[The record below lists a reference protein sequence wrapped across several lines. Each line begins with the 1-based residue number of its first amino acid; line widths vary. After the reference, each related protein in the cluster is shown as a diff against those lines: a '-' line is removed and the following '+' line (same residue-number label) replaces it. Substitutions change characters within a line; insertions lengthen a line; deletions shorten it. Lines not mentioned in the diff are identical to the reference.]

1 MAVTAPRILCD
12 HARMSESSGLSD
24 ALLERLRQRIAD
36 PARRLDQ
43 RPSAFLAEIAT
54 MDLGQMFDQ
63 IRTLGADLNRVV
75 EANQAG
81 RIDPEMTIKASRLG
95 ASMMTPAE
103 TPRADPATPE
113 SLALAEE
120 RLGFGLPPALRQLHG
135 VLADGG
141 FGPGSGI
148 LPIKGVVDR
157 YLAVQGEAPR
167 NQTWPDRLL
176 PLVDDNPVL
185 ECLDASRAA
194 GAVISWDP
202 EDLWE
207 RVSDT
212 TWQRSFSQAAPSLE
226 AWLSGWLD
234 AGPPDEAMQPM
245 MPEAMA
251 ESVRQTR
258 AYFAAMSPAERAEY
272 GLPEVGWEREIGGGL
287 GLEEDD

>member
-1 MAVTAPRILCD
+1 MAAQRILCD
-12 HARMSESSGLSD
+12 HARMTDPSRLSD
-24 ALLERLRQRIAD
+24 ALLDRLRQRIAD
-36 PARRLDQ
+36 PARRVDQ
-43 RPSAFLAEIAT
+43 RPSAFLAGIAT

-63 IRTLGADLNRVV
+63 IRTLGADLDRVV

-81 RIDPEMTIKASRLG
+81 RIDPEMTIKANRLG

-103 TPRADPATPE
+103 TRLPEPAAPASLERADQ
-113 SLALAEE
+113 
-120 RLGFGLPPALRQLHG
+120 RLGFALPPVMRQLYG
-135 VLADGG
+135 AVADGG
-141 FGPGSGI
+141 FGPGSGL
-148 LPIKGVVDR
+148 LPIDRVVDR

-185 ECLDASRAA
+185 ECLDASRPD

-207 RVSDT
+207 RVSDS
-212 TWQRSFSQAAPSLE
+212 TWQRSFSETAPSLE
-226 AWLSGWLD
+226 AWLAGWLD
-234 AGPPDEAMQPM
+234 AAGPEDDMQPM
-245 MPEAMA
+245 MRETMV

-258 AYFAAMSPAERAEY
+258 AYFAAMTPEERAEY

-287 GLEEDD
+287 GLDDED